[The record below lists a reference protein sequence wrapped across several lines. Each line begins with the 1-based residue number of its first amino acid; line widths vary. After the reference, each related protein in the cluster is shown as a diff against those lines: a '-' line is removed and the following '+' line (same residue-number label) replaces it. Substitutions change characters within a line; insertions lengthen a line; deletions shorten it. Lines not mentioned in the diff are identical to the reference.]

1 MPLSAPVITNVTVD
15 SYSVTIFFTSSVGS
29 GGSGVTN
36 YQYTIDNGST
46 WNIVSMSQ
54 TTSPITITGL
64 TDGET
69 YRIMIRAIDENQ
81 DPVEVSPSSNKI
93 DAIPN
98 PFRCCI
104 NIEANV
110 ETYLKYAEAM
120 GLTQS
125 AVVPTIP
132 VVV

>member
-15 SYSVTIFFTSSVGS
+15 SYSVTIFFTPSVGS

-36 YQYTIDNGST
+36 YQYTTDDGSI
-46 WNIVSMSQ
+46 WNTVSPSQ
-54 TTSPITITGL
+54 TTSPIVIIGL
-64 TDGET
+64 VNGTS

-104 NIEANV
+104 NIEASV

-125 AVVPTIP
+125 AVVPS
-132 VVV
+132 